1 MALPHPLKLVDDEND
16 DIQLDVQ
23 VLVVS
28 SDMEALMG
36 FIRVSENE
44 NESRANED
52 IPKVST

>member
-23 VLVVS
+23 VLLVS

-36 FIRVSENE
+36 FIRVSEYE
-44 NESRANED
+44 NVSRANED
-52 IPKVST
+52 MPRESI